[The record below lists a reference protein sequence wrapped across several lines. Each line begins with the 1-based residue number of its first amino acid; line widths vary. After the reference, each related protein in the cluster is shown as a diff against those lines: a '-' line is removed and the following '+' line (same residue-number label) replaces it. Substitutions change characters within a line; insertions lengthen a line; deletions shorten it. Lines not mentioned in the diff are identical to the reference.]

1 MTNYYK
7 YLPTSDE
14 DESWGLHVLNAG
26 CNRICKN
33 EIYPSVQHPSHHYFT
48 WNKGRILEEFQI
60 IYIAKGE
67 GIFESAGNRKSIVR
81 EGTILLLFPGEWHRF
96 KPNIKTGWDEYWVGF
111 KGPIME
117 NLVQQKFFHQRKPIL
132 HIGIHESVINL
143 MLEIIEKTKNEKTGY
158 QPMVA
163 GIVMHL
169 LGQIHTLVRQSN
181 FKAEDITESIINK
194 ARIIFRTHIDQE
206 ITIENVAEE
215 LNVSYAWFRKA
226 FKAYSG
232 IAPHQYLLQLKIE
245 KAKELLA
252 DPSMQIKEVSFSLNF
267 KSTFYFSKLFKEKTG
282 SSPAEFRKKWNIQN
296 DLF

>member
-1 MTNYYK
+1 MINYYK

-14 DESWGLHVLNAG
+14 DESWGLHVLSAG
-26 CNRICKN
+26 CNRIPEN
-33 EIYPSVQHPSHHYFT
+33 EIYPSLQHPAHHYFT
-48 WNKGRILEEFQI
+48 WTKGRILDEFQV
-60 IYIAKGE
+60 IYIARGE
-67 GIFESAGNRKSIVR
+67 GIFESATCRKNIIK
-81 EGTILLLFPGEWHRF
+81 EGTVLLLFPGEWHRF
-96 KPNIKTGWDEYWVGF
+96 KPNEKTGWDEYWVGF
-111 KGPIME
+111 KGPIMD
-117 NLVQQKFFHQRKPIL
+117 NLIQQEFFNRRKATL
-132 HIGIHESVINL
+132 RVGIHDSIINL

-169 LGQIHTLVRQSN
+169 LGQIHTLVRQNNYKS
-181 FKAEDITESIINK
+181 EDITESIINK
-194 ARIIFRTHIDQE
+194 ARIIFRTHIDQV

-245 KAKELLA
+245 KAKILLA
-252 DPSMQIKEVSFSLNF
+252 DPAMQVKEIAFNLNF

-282 SSPAEFRKKWNIQN
+282 SSPAEFRKKMERKN
-296 DLF
+296 